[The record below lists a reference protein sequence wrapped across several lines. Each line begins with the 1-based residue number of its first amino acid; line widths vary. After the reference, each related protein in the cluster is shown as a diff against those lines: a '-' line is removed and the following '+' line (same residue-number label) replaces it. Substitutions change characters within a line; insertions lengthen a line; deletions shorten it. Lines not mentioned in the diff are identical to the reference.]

1 MTWGNIGKLK
11 TRNAR
16 PQPLALL
23 MSGYG
28 INCERETAHAFDLA
42 HFSPEDVE
50 AHSRDVGG
58 ISRLIS
64 TIPEERRARVAHV
77 NEVIENPKLIREC
90 QILVWPGGFSMGD
103 DTGSG
108 LAYANYA
115 RDRLGDQLREF
126 IGRDTLSIGICN
138 GFQIMSHLG
147 FFPVGDEA
155 YLSPEAVKTTL
166 TFNTNA
172 RYRDLWTT
180 VRDDSRTGYCAWTD
194 PDHIGRAEIPIAHG
208 EGRFHCSDDTLHR
221 LKKNCQVVFRYSHAD
236 GSPAQGDNPNGSLD
250 DIAGICDQSG
260 RFLGMMP
267 HPERAIYTVQHPQHT
282 KLRYVAER
290 SGVELP
296 ETTVWMRLF
305 RNAVKYFD

>member
-1 MTWGNIGKLK
+1 MTGWSTMKPK
-11 TRNAR
+11 
-16 PQPLALL
+16 PLALL

-28 INCERETAHAFDLA
+28 INCERETAHAFEIAGAETRIA
-42 HFSPEDVE
+42 H
-50 AHSRDVGG
+50 
-58 ISRLIS
+58 I
-64 TIPEERRARVAHV
+64 
-77 NEVIENPKLIREC
+77 NEVIENPKRIIEC

-115 RDRLGDQLREF
+115 RDKLGDELKDF
-126 IGRDTLSIGICN
+126 IKRDALAIGICN

-147 FFPVGDEA
+147 FFPTGDDI
-155 YLSPEAVKTTL
+155 YLSKDAVKTAL

-180 VRDDSRTGYCAWTD
+180 VRDDSAQGICAWTD
-194 PDHIGRAEIPIAHG
+194 PDSVGVAPLPIAHG
-208 EGRFHCSDDTLHR
+208 EGRFYCSPETLNQ
-221 LKKNCQVVFRYSHAD
+221 LKQSNQIVFRYSHKD
-236 GSPAQGDNPNGSLD
+236 GNKATGENNPNGSLD

-267 HPERAIYTVQHPQHT
+267 HPERAIYTMQNPEYT
-282 KLRYVAER
+282 KIREIANR
-290 SGVELP
+290 GNMKLP
-296 ETTVWMRLF
+296 EHTVWMNLF